1 VIRLTVSRNSE
12 PGSLTVTA
20 SIELADGV
28 QDVGARV
35 RTLINEVAAA
45 FGGGKQ
51 IESPPAAQPKPVAT
65 PTNGHSPTNG
75 NGGGNGHGDPQASP
89 KQVAYISS
97 LRAKSGLRM
106 PDLTARLQEMFGGG
120 VTLKTLTKDQASA
133 VIEALKS
140 ENPPLKGE

>member
-1 VIRLTVSRNSE
+1 MIRLSVTRNSE

-20 SIELADGV
+20 SVELADNV
-28 QDVGARV
+28 PDVGARV
-35 RTLINEVAAA
+35 RALVNEVAAA
-45 FGGGKQ
+45 FGGTKQ
-51 IESPPAAQPKPVAT
+51 TEIPPTAQPKAAPA
-65 PTNGHSPTNG
+65 NGHSPAN
-75 NGGGNGHGDPQASP
+75 GNGHGDPQASP

-140 ENPPLKGE
+140 ENPPLKAE